1 MKTSKPKV
9 ADEKSGYHVK
19 PGHVRLTAVVP
30 EALARKARVRAA
42 SEGKRIGE
50 TIQDALVAYLKEAR
64 S

>member
-1 MKTSKPKV
+1 MTKPK
-9 ADEKSGYHVK
+9 ATGYHTK

-30 EALARKARVRAA
+30 ESLARKARVRAA

-50 TIQDALVAYLKEAR
+50 TIQDALAAYLKER